1 MLCLGNT
8 LLWTW
13 WQAKRIIIPKPSLC
27 LFLKINY
34 NLSLSQS
41 HLFRLSNSDLL
52 KLSLKP
58 MNQSFSLLSPYVCIK
73 IFSILNQKNKN
84 KKSIHDKGSP
94 INTCSQQFLS
104 SSINRIHQDNYL
116 PAQMIYTRNKCMYI
130 WCNIFLPLLKSF

>member
-73 IFSILNQKNKN
+73 IFSILNQKKKKN
-84 KKSIHDKGSP
+84 ISTTNAASLTHAANNFYLLALIGFTKIIISQLKWYIHGTSV
-94 INTCSQQFLS
+94 C
-104 SSINRIHQDNYL
+104 
-116 PAQMIYTRNKCMYI
+116 IYGV
-130 WCNIFLPLLKSF
+130 IFSCLY